1 MEGVVGTVGEPEFW
15 AEASDAAVD
24 ARTKRSNHRII
35 PRVYNPSLRVLIRED
50 CGHSGQTRWNGVVHE
65 KRFPVTSLAVALWVN
80 LPITT
85 GL

>member
-1 MEGVVGTVGEPEFW
+1 MEGVLGTVGEPEFW

-35 PRVYNPSLRVLIRED
+35 PRVYNPSL
-50 CGHSGQTRWNGVVHE
+50 
-65 KRFPVTSLAVALWVN
+65 WVFDSR
-80 LPITT
+80 